1 VARFPAQASAAG
13 GGRLPE
19 ARAALRR
26 DHVRVGE
33 PLRPGFAADL
43 ARRVGTAAI
52 ALPLLVLVL
61 FKAPPLATVA
71 LVAVACAIGL
81 IELFAMLAAGGIVAF
96 PILGQ
101 VCAFLL
107 FLSISIPVAATL
119 PPRLPAVT
127 VAIAAAALLRAK
139 ALPTSVPAAAGTLF
153 AAAYVGVLG
162 GTIAALR
169 TLEPAADGAWRVT
182 LLLAIVM
189 SSDTFAYF
197 TGSAFGRHKLAPL
210 VSPGKTIEGLAGGLA
225 GGVVAALL
233 VRQFGL
239 PHIPAAAAVA
249 LGIIVS
255 AFGVAGDLV
264 ESLIKRWSGVKDS
277 GHLFPGHG
285 GMLDRLDSLL
295 FGAPVLYYYFL
306 YAR

>member
-1 VARFPAQASAAG
+1 M
-13 GGRLPE
+13 
-19 ARAALRR
+19 
-26 DHVRVGE
+26 
-33 PLRPGFAADL
+33 
-43 ARRVGTAAI
+43 GTAAI
-52 ALPLLVLVL
+52 ALPLLVLLL

-71 LVAVACAIGL
+71 LVAVATGL
-81 IELFAMLAAGGIVAF
+81 GLYELFAMCEKGGLTPFRAVGALSAAVF
-96 PILGQ
+96 
-101 VCAFLL
+101 F
-107 FLSISIPVAATL
+107 ISIAHSGVLPV
-119 PPRLPAVT
+119 PVLPAVT
-127 VAIAAAALLRAK
+127 LVIAAAALQRAK
-139 ALPTSVPAAAGTLF
+139 EMATSVPAAAVTLLG
-153 AAAYVGVLG
+153 AAYLGVLG

-169 TLEPAADGAWRVT
+169 VLEPVSDGAWRVT

-210 VSPGKTIEGLAGGLA
+210 VSPGKTVEGLAGGLF

-239 PHIPAAAAVA
+239 PQLPLAAAIA
-249 LGIIVS
+249 LGVVVS
-255 AFGVAGDLV
+255 AFGVTGDLV
-264 ESLIKRWSGVKDS
+264 ESLLKRWSGVKDS